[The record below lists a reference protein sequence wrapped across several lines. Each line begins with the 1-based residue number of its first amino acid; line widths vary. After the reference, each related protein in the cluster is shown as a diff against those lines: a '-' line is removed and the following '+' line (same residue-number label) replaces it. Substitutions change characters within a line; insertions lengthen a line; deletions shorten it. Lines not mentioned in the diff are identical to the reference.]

1 MLRGG
6 IMKKLLVV
14 AVLFFCTFLYAE
26 EAKDTHV
33 MEKEVPKNHHIYF
46 KPKLSV
52 SFIDNRSVP
61 GKTDGMYF
69 KTDLDIVFNYK
80 YIKTVH
86 EFILDLNVKEGI
98 SLTPMYDGF
107 VIAADMAKLELQ
119 YNYMIKKWLGYYIK
133 AGLET
138 HFFPGYDYMSE
149 DVSYMVDGVRKKT
162 AEKYELTPSGL
173 PLSLHQGTGF
183 LARPVDTD
191 FTRLEFN
198 LGAAAREVFVGDSL
212 KVDDDDS
219 TPDREL
225 VSMSDVF
232 EVGGEFGARLKG
244 ELEGKRVG
252 YDIKAKLFMPFYHKQ
267 REELGL
273 SWADVLQF
281 EGIAKI
287 DFNINKYVAFNYEF
301 TVKRDFAVVEEW
313 QITNGLYLSLFYEL
327 DEKM

>member
-1 MLRGG
+1 MRTILFLILFLTGSFLVAQEPPVEKT
-6 IMKKLLVV
+6 KK
-14 AVLFFCTFLYAE
+14 
-26 EAKDTHV
+26 D
-33 MEKEVPKNHHIYF
+33 EVPKHHHIYF

-119 YNYMIKKWLGYYIK
+119 YNYMIKKWLGYYLK

-162 AEKYELTPSGL
+162 SEKYKLTPSGL
-173 PLSLHQGTGF
+173 PLTLHQGTGF
-183 LARPVDTD
+183 LARPVKTE
-191 FTRLEFN
+191 FTMLEFN
-198 LGAAAREVFVGDSL
+198 LGAAARQVFVGDSL
-212 KVDDDDS
+212 KVDDDGA
-219 TPDREL
+219 TEDREL

-273 SWADVLQF
+273 TWGDVLQF
-281 EGIAKI
+281 EGIAKV

-301 TVKRDFAVVEEW
+301 TVKRDFAVVKDW

-327 DEKM
+327 DKKM

>member
-1 MLRGG
+1 MSTRQQ
-6 IMKKLLVV
+6 I
-14 AVLFFCTFLYAE
+14 LFFILIFSCSLLTAHE
-26 EAKDTHV
+26 PVVKKNKKD
-33 MEKEVPKNHHIYF
+33 EVPKHHHIYF

-86 EFILDLNVKEGI
+86 EFILDLNIKEGI

-107 VIAADMAKLELQ
+107 VIASDLAKLEIQ
-119 YNYMIKKWLGYYIK
+119 YNYMIKKWLGYYLK

-138 HFFPGYDYMSE
+138 HFFPGYDYQSE
-149 DVSYMVDGVRKKT
+149 DTQYVVNGVRKTPAKKYKLT
-162 AEKYELTPSGL
+162 ASGV
-173 PLSLHQGTGF
+173 PLSLSQGTGF
-183 LARPVDTD
+183 LARAVDNE

-198 LGAAAREVFVGDSL
+198 LGLAGREVFVGDSL
-212 KVDDDDS
+212 KLNDDGATDE
-219 TPDREL
+219 REL
-225 VSMSDVF
+225 TSMSDVY
-232 EVGGEFGARLKG
+232 EAGGEFGARLKG
-244 ELEGKRVG
+244 ELEDKKVG

-267 REELGL
+267 RVEENL

-281 EGIAKI
+281 EGSAKV

-301 TVKRDFAVVEEW
+301 TVKRDFAVIEEW

-327 DEKM
+327 NEKM